1 MELVVPEGRQNC
13 YLAIVCFLLSCQ
25 TFANHHRSSSDG
37 DGGEGGGGK
46 RSTLLGAPLK
56 EFFVEVLGDV

>member
-1 MELVVPEGRQNC
+1 MEG
-13 YLAIVCFLLSCQ
+13 
-25 TFANHHRSSSDG
+25 
-37 DGGEGGGGK
+37 GGEGGGGK